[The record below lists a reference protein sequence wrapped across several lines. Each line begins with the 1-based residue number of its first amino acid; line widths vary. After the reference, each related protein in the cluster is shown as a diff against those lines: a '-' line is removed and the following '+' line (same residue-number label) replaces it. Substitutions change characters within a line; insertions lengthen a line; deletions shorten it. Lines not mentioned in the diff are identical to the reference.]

1 MADHICTAGPMQWLS
16 VASSRH
22 IGPYHLDTPLSFVLF
37 RDIHASGMG
46 AMAGVEQTSDQLI
59 ANAE

>member
-1 MADHICTAGPMQWLS
+1 MQWLS

-46 AMAGVEQTSDQLI
+46 AMAGVEQTSDRLI